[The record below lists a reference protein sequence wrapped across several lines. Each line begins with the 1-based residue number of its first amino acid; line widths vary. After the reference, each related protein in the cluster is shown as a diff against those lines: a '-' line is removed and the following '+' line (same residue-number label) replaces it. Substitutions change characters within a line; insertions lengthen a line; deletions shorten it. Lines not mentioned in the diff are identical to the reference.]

1 MVYHRSVVLLSSS
14 LDNYA
19 LPICLNIFFSFNQ
32 LTDKVRRNH
41 YSKLHPTILFSNN
54 EVQFIRIT
62 IVKISLNNFSNY
74 NTSKH

>member
-1 MVYHRSVVLLSSS
+1 MVYHGSVVLLPSS

-19 LPICLNIFFSFNQ
+19 LSICLNIFFSFNQ
-32 LTDKVRRNH
+32 LMNKARRNH

-54 EVQFIRIT
+54 EIQFIGIT
-62 IVKISLNNFSNY
+62 IIKISLNNFSNY